1 MKLSDAQ
8 LAALS
13 ALSEG
18 PLDDCAALVRL
29 GSSRRTTLESLQ
41 EEGPARFYP
50 YGGDG
55 VGLWRITPDGRERLT
70 RAERRAGSAGR

>member
-18 PLDDCAALVRL
+18 PLDDC
-29 GSSRRTTLESLQ
+29 RRTTLESLQ